1 MAGQK
6 GQVVVD
12 IRSLAAEAKR
22 PVVFGILDTLVA
34 NDCPDDLLIV
44 CEHEPAGLA
53 YQLDLRRETRGLFSY
68 EFSQRSDGAWV
79 ALVRRIPGR

>member
-1 MAGQK
+1 VPAQR

-22 PVVFGILDTLVA
+22 PVVFGIVDTMVEH
-34 NDCPDDLLIV
+34 DCADDLLIV

-53 YQLDLRRETRGLFSY
+53 YQLDLRRETRGMFSY